1 MAGASIDITIND
13 KLVIQNFTMLERK
26 MGNTT
31 PIMAAI
37 GTGLVASTTRR
48 FVSQAG
54 PDGAPWAALNSAYA
68 SGKRN
73 SRILT
78 ESGRL
83 RDSIT
88 YKAANDSVAVGTNVI
103 YAAIHQFGGTINAKG
118 GGRLAF
124 FIGGRMVRPTS
135 VTIEARPYLGV
146 SSEDQVMIGDT
157 VQGFVRRYLR

>member
-48 FVSQAG
+48 FVSQTG
-54 PDGAPWAALNSAYA
+54 
-68 SGKRN
+68 
-73 SRILT
+73 
-78 ESGRL
+78 
-83 RDSIT
+83 
-88 YKAANDSVAVGTNVI
+88 
-103 YAAIHQFGGTINAKG
+103 G